1 MKILKPLIFSCAVG
15 ALLCVEMSAQIGVL
29 PKEGVR
35 LNPYEE
41 ENLEQVAKI
50 LGLEQVFSDA
60 RKLHMQRLCASIP
73 NLEELSARQDIL
85 ETVTV
90 SALEVDGV
98 IAEINNEQARL
109 AELSAA
115 LQARRDHGL
124 NLVNVANL
132 VTGSGIG
139 IGVNALQFSSSTA
152 NIGNGLGVGSGVGST
167 VLSIIGIRRQRGP
180 LAAVGR
186 VPNMLAPLFGRASK
200 LNSYYPSV
208 VLEYLHSV
216 PAGTKN
222 EDSTRLQQL
231 MAEWSQT
238 GRLDSAQG
246 PKSEKKIAMLTSSSD
261 DNLKLS
267 IDNISDRMAMLS
279 DVAATVALMKR
290 DLAGLIAAVRSE
302 STCDR

>member
-1 MKILKPLIFSCAVG
+1 MKISKLLIFCAVG
-15 ALLCVEMSAQIGVL
+15 AFLRVEVSAQIGVL
-29 PKEGVR
+29 PNQGVT
-35 LNPYEE
+35 LSSYEE

-50 LGLEQVFSDA
+50 LGVEQVLSKA
-60 RKLHMQRLCASIP
+60 RKLHAQVPCASIP
-73 NLEELSARQDIL
+73 NLEELAARQDIL
-85 ETVTV
+85 ETVTLT
-90 SALEVDGV
+90 ALQVEGV

-124 NLVNVANL
+124 NLLNAANL
-132 VTGSGIG
+132 VTGTGIG
-139 IGVNALQFSSSTA
+139 IGVNALQFSSATA
-152 NIGNGLGVGSGVGST
+152 NVGNGLGVGSGIGST

-180 LAAVGR
+180 LAAAGR

-208 VLEYLHSV
+208 VLEYLHAV
-216 PAGTKN
+216 PAGTRN
-222 EDSTRLQQL
+222 TRLEQL

-246 PKSEKKIAMLTSSSD
+246 PKSEKKIAMLTSSSED
-261 DNLKLS
+261 SLKLS
-267 IDNISDRMAMLS
+267 IDNISDRVAMLS
-279 DVAATVALMKR
+279 DVAATVALMNR

-302 STCDR
+302 NTCAR